1 MTYLLLNGKQQII
14 NQSIISAMREDVS
27 KTNMKLKIKK
37 INDKN
42 Q

>member
-1 MTYLLLNGKQQII
+1 MTYLLLNVKQQII